1 VKPSCR
7 PGGSPLGPGLPAAR
21 LRKWIAR
28 HAESP
33 NILGSALTGS
43 FGEVSF
49 QELVHRERDAVESSA
64 WDGQRVPV
72 PRAAQ
77 IGQTPPYGVT
87 SMHSVRSEIPSQQ
100 QDTLAPQQRN
110 PPPMSTEPS
119 RYSCRLG
126 TWSPARSRPHTHR
139 NWPSR
144 SAR

>member
-1 VKPSCR
+1 MKPSCR

-28 HAESP
+28 HADSP
-33 NILGSALTGS
+33 TFSVPHSHARSARSHSRNWGIVNATL
-43 FGEVSF
+43 
-49 QELVHRERDAVESSA
+49 SSRPR
-64 WDGQRVPV
+64 DGQPLPV

-100 QDTLAPQQRN
+100 QYTLAPQQRN
-110 PPPMSTEPS
+110 PPPMSTESS

-126 TWSPARSRPHTHR
+126 TWSPGRRRPHTRR
-139 NWPSR
+139 NWPGR
-144 SAR
+144 SAG